1 MKKKWVSFMGIHAS
15 NWWHWRGWRRLRD
28 GSWSRLSH
36 HQPLP
41 NILLL
46 ATAVSGS
53 FINAAA
59 HPGILATAVSSSFI
73 NAAAHSGILRNLWS
87 TSAVRNLSTQPLNR
101 RYTSALKL
109 LTLEFS
115 RYQLHPHNC
124 WIRYTSAL
132 KLLTFAHSSAVT
144 ASSMQ
149 LFILVWFRADLFV
162 LVSEME
168 DMSSIWKNL
177 PIYALLI

>member
-1 MKKKWVSFMGIHAS
+1 MGIPVS
-15 NWWHWRGWRRLRD
+15 DCWYWRGWRRLRD

-87 TSAVRNLSTQPLNR
+87 SSAVTALSTQPLAQVYFSLEAINFGIQPLSTPSTQLLNQV
-101 RYTSALKL
+101 YYGLEAVDLGALFSCLWQLQPCSWSSLYDSGLTSL
-109 LTLEFS
+109 S
-115 RYQLHPHNC
+115 
-124 WIRYTSAL
+124 
-132 KLLTFAHSSAVT
+132 
-144 ASSMQ
+144 
-149 LFILVWFRADLFV
+149 WFPK
-162 LVSEME
+162 
-168 DMSSIWKNL
+168 WKICRQFGRICQYMLYWYNEH
-177 PIYALLI
+177 LI

>member
-87 TSAVRNLSTQPLNR
+87 TSAVRALSTQPLAQVYFIHITAESGILR
-101 RYTSALKL
+101 PWSCWPLR
-109 LTLEFS
+109 TLQLW
-115 RYQLHPHNC
+115 QLHLC
-124 WIRYTSAL
+124 SCSFLYDSG
-132 KLLTFAHSSAVT
+132 LTYLSWSPK
-144 ASSMQ
+144 
-149 LFILVWFRADLFV
+149 
-162 LVSEME
+162 
-168 DMSSIWKNL
+168 WKICRQFGRICQYMLYWYNEH
-177 PIYALLI
+177 LI